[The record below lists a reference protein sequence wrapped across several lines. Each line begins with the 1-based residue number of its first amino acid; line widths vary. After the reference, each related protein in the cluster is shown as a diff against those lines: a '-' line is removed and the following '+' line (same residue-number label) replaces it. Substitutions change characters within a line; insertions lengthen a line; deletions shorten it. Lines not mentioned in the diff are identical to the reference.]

1 MSAVVPGGR
10 LFLPLRAPDDGKAVV
25 VSPGREGSD
34 LKAFLLA
41 AGHGT
46 RLRPL
51 TDRIP
56 KCLLPIRGIPMLQIW
71 LDTCSYFG
79 IDEVL
84 INIHAHAEAVHEF
97 LRKYPHS
104 GKVRVVEEKELLGSA
119 GTLLKNREWV
129 GSEEFFWVFYAD
141 VLNQVDFSAMLR
153 VHRERKP
160 AATLGASC
168 VPDPSRCGILDIVE
182 DGTVVDF
189 VEKPLHPRG
198 NLAFSGL
205 LLGTQS
211 LLDAIPLKQ
220 PADLGFD
227 VLPRLAGKMVAY
239 PISNYL
245 LDIGTMENY
254 EMAQSTWPATHLAR
268 GRLND

>member
-1 MSAVVPGGR
+1 MAV
-10 LFLPLRAPDDGKAVV
+10 LRGK
-25 VSPGREGSD
+25 GFT

-51 TDRIP
+51 TDKTP
-56 KCLLPIRGIPMLQIW
+56 KCLLPIRGVPMLQIW
-71 LDTCSYFG
+71 LETCGYFG
-79 IDEVL
+79 IEEVL
-84 INIHAHAEAVHEF
+84 INVHAHAGTVREF
-97 LRKYPHS
+97 LRNHPHGS
-104 GKVRVVEEKELLGSA
+104 KVRVVEETELLGSA

-129 GSEEFFWVFYAD
+129 RSEDFFWVFYAD

-153 VHRERKP
+153 VHQARKP
-160 AATLGASC
+160 AATLGVYR

-189 VEKPLHPRG
+189 VEKPLRPRG

-227 VLPRLAGKMVAY
+227 VLPRLVGNMVGF
-239 PISNYL
+239 PISTYL
-245 LDIGTMENY
+245 LDIGTLENY
-254 EMAQSTWPATHLAR
+254 EMAQNTWPGLPRHTES
-268 GRLND
+268 